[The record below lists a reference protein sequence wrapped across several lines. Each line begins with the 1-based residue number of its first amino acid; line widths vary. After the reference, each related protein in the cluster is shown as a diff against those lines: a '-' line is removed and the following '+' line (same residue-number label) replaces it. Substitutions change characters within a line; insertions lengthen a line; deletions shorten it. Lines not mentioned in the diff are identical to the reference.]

1 MCLTREPLTPIYSGA
16 IDIPRCAGNMSAC
29 LTICTWHIHDL
40 DATHQRGRLIM
51 LTTYDVLHRLIEDA
65 HKYEV
70 LSKRA
75 ARSVVRKP
83 SGVGPDDE
91 LAGVLGEIARLSH
104 SQAIEAKRLLA
115 QQQRQEESL
124 LRQAD

>member
-1 MCLTREPLTPIYSGA
+1 
-16 IDIPRCAGNMSAC
+16 
-29 LTICTWHIHDL
+29 
-40 DATHQRGRLIM
+40 M
-51 LTTYDVLHRLIEDA
+51 LTMHDVLHRLIEDA
-65 HKYEV
+65 QKYEV

-75 ARSVVRKP
+75 AKSVVRKP

-91 LAGVLGEIARLSH
+91 LASLLREIGRLSH

-115 QQQRQEESL
+115 QQRQEESL

>member
-1 MCLTREPLTPIYSGA
+1 
-16 IDIPRCAGNMSAC
+16 
-29 LTICTWHIHDL
+29 
-40 DATHQRGRLIM
+40 M
-51 LTTYDVLHRLIEDA
+51 LTMYDVLHRLIEDA
-65 HKYEV
+65 QKYEV

-75 ARSVVRKP
+75 AKSVVKKP

-91 LAGVLGEIARLSH
+91 LAGVLREIARLSY

-115 QQQRQEESL
+115 QQQRQQESL

>member
-1 MCLTREPLTPIYSGA
+1 
-16 IDIPRCAGNMSAC
+16 
-29 LTICTWHIHDL
+29 
-40 DATHQRGRLIM
+40 M

-65 HKYEV
+65 QKYEV

-91 LAGVLGEIARLSH
+91 LAGVLREIARLSH

-115 QQQRQEESL
+115 QQRRQEESL

>member
-1 MCLTREPLTPIYSGA
+1 
-16 IDIPRCAGNMSAC
+16 
-29 LTICTWHIHDL
+29 
-40 DATHQRGRLIM
+40 M
-51 LTTYDVLHRLIEDA
+51 LTMYDVLHRLIEDA
-65 HKYEV
+65 QKYEV

-75 ARSVVRKP
+75 AKSVVRKP
-83 SGVGPDDE
+83 SDVGPDDE
-91 LAGVLGEIARLSH
+91 LASLLREIGRLSH